1 MSIAP
6 DSGGENGWPNA
17 KQLEKLMSEKEQAQM
32 DTLGGSVEGIA
43 AKLDS
48 NCADGLRSNDAD
60 IKKRMAHFGENF
72 FDEKELT
79 TYLELIIE
87 GAKDPTV
94 IMLIICA
101 LVSAVTE
108 FVEPPGGCGAHE
120 DDHADHDHSPSMA
133 PTVGSRRLFDGG
145 DEGFFDSLYA
155 DFFYEPNH
163 GRRLSGCGKS
173 VYLKIVEPLAITL
186 TVALVLNIAAYID
199 YSKERLFETLS
210 KELEGSNKKFVIRD
224 GKPTEVT
231 DADIVVGDVMQF
243 NAHMLASIPADGIF
257 ISGDNVK
264 IDESALTGE
273 PEPMEKTREAPYIL
287 SGTEVKSGS
296 GTMLVVAV
304 GKLSTSGKIKAKV
317 YGGEVEDEQSPLFKK
332 LDTMAM
338 QIGKLGG
345 VVAVICF
352 VINCIVG
359 FGMGNVEKG
368 GEFAAV
374 VEYCM
379 TAITVLVVAIP
390 EGLPLAVTL
399 ALAFSSFKM
408 MDQMNL
414 VKHLDAC
421 ETMGS
426 ATTICSDKTGTLT
439 ANRMTVKGAWV
450 GGHKFPP
457 GPDVIG
463 LAIKKAVDTGVVELL
478 ASLICVDTMNETFLV
493 KNAMATGGADFKGN
507 PTECA
512 LIVLAR
518 DLGFDYELI
527 RSSTTGRSKETETQ
541 GKAFMFSSAR
551 KMMSWA
557 VPNPEGG
564 FRIFTKGASEV
575 VLDRC
580 TVVVDKAGATPFQQ
594 ELKDYIT
601 TEVISDFASQ
611 AMRTI
616 ALAYKDIPPAA
627 QCYTFEGTTSQYNE
641 SYVCAISAAT
651 VQGPNVSLQIRI
663 TGNGSL
669 GAIQGQT
676 DSKLAYDGT
685 PCRFESS
692 VSGTATSN
700 EWAGEL
706 KYVANTDVT
715 DPKKLSFQYGS
726 GGYSTVDLPQP
737 KTKTITV
744 PDWEG
749 TSKTVL
755 NADGSP
761 ALEVECELTLIGV
774 VGIEDPLR
782 QEVPPAINTCYKA
795 GIDVRM
801 VTGDNLETA
810 IAIASRCGIL
820 RPEHFEGDFTNTKLR
835 QIKVDR
841 AMEGKEFRRRVYAT
855 QSDGNEVFNQA
866 EFDKIWPHLRVLA
879 RSSPEDKLTLADGL
893 NKSLL
898 CNNKDECAKL
908 KTEGI
913 DVFPDR
919 QVVAM
924 TGDGTNDAP
933 ALKRADVGFA
943 MGISGTQ
950 IAKDAADIILM
961 DDNFA
966 SIVTAANWGRNVFDS
981 ISKFLQFQLTV
992 NIAALA
998 CTVVGAVTG
1007 RVPITPVQMLWI
1019 NLIMDSLA
1027 SVALA
1032 SEPPNVSQ
1040 MLRPPVN
1047 RSTSIITP
1055 RMWYFMLGHA
1065 IYQIAVIVGMMT
1077 SPGVAGSYI
1086 SEADR
1091 VADMASEEPHGWTKE
1106 DVNKPM
1112 QGADWESIDEYD
1124 GFVSQH
1130 YTVIFNTFVLMTVFN
1145 QINSRML
1152 FGELNV
1158 FEGALSNKY
1167 FVVIWIIEF
1176 VAQLCMAAVG
1186 GVFFGCSDDGL
1197 TSEQWIRC
1205 IIFALGVLPW
1215 NVVVNMAARMTLGED
1230 SSKEAGISRMVS
1242 RSHGLSGR
1250 TSSANDSIRKQSIRA
1265 YKEGV

>member
-1 MSIAP
+1 MTH
-6 DSGGENGWPNA
+6 N
-17 KQLEKLMSEKEQAQM
+17 
-32 DTLGGSVEGIA
+32 
-43 AKLDS
+43 
-48 NCADGLRSNDAD
+48 RSPLP
-60 IKKRMAHFGENF
+60 R
-72 FDEKELT
+72 
-79 TYLELIIE
+79 
-87 GAKDPTV
+87 PT
-94 IMLIICA
+94 
-101 LVSAVTE
+101 
-108 FVEPPGGCGAHE
+108 
-120 DDHADHDHSPSMA
+120 SPS
-133 PTVGSRRLFDGG
+133 
-145 DEGFFDSLYA
+145 SL
-155 DFFYEPNH
+155 
-163 GRRLSGCGKS
+163 
-173 VYLKIVEPLAITL
+173 V
-186 TVALVLNIAAYID
+186 
-199 YSKERLFETLS
+199 
-210 KELEGSNKKFVIRD
+210 
-224 GKPTEVT
+224 
-231 DADIVVGDVMQF
+231 Q
-243 NAHMLASIPADGIF
+243 
-257 ISGDNVK
+257 
-264 IDESALTGE
+264 
-273 PEPMEKTREAPYIL
+273 
-287 SGTEVKSGS
+287 
-296 GTMLVVAV
+296 
-304 GKLSTSGKIKAKV
+304 
-317 YGGEVEDEQSPLFKK
+317 
-332 LDTMAM
+332 
-338 QIGKLGG
+338 
-345 VVAVICF
+345 
-352 VINCIVG
+352 
-359 FGMGNVEKG
+359 
-368 GEFAAV
+368 
-374 VEYCM
+374 
-379 TAITVLVVAIP
+379 
-390 EGLPLAVTL
+390 
-399 ALAFSSFKM
+399 
-408 MDQMNL
+408 NL

-463 LAIKKAVDTGVVELL
+463 LEIKKAVDQGVVELL

-493 KNAMATGGADFKGN
+493 KNELSQGGADFKGN

-527 RSSTTGRSKETETQ
+527 RSSTTGRSKDTESQ

-575 VLDRC
+575 VMDRC
-580 TVVVDKAGATPFQQ
+580 STVVDKGGACPLQP
-594 ELKDYIT
+594 ELKEYIA

-616 ALAYKDIPPAA
+616 ALAYKDIP
-627 QCYTFEGTTSQYNE
+627 
-641 SYVCAISAAT
+641 
-651 VQGPNVSLQIRI
+651 GP
-663 TGNGSL
+663 
-669 GAIQGQT
+669 
-676 DSKLAYDGT
+676 
-685 PCRFESS
+685 
-692 VSGTATSN
+692 
-700 EWAGEL
+700 
-706 KYVANTDVT
+706 VT
-715 DPKKLSFQYGS
+715 D
-726 GGYSTVDLPQP
+726 
-737 KTKTITV
+737 
-744 PDWEG
+744 WEA
-749 TSKTVL
+749 TSKTVK
-755 NADGSP
+755 NADGTP

-782 QEVPPAINTCYKA
+782 REVPPAINTCYKA

-801 VTGDNLETA
+801 VTGDNLQTA

-820 RPEHFEGDFTNTKLR
+820 RPEHFDGDFGNTKTR

-855 QSDGNEVFNQA
+855 HDDGNEVFNQE

-898 CNNKDECAKL
+898 CNNKEECAKL
-908 KTEGI
+908 KAEGI
-913 DVFPDR
+913 EVFPDR

-1032 SEPPNVSQ
+1032 SEPPSVSQ

-1065 IYQIAVIVGMMT
+1065 IYQIAIIVGMMT
-1077 SPGVAGSYI
+1077 TPMIAASYI
-1086 SEADR
+1086 SADD
-1091 VADMASEEPHGWTKE
+1091 VATDMAAEDDVSNGWTSE
-1106 DVNKPM
+1106 NIGDPM
-1112 QGADWESIDEYD
+1112 QGADWEAIND
-1124 GFVSQH
+1124 GLVSQH

-1158 FEGALSNKY
+1158 FQGALSNKY
-1167 FVVIWIIEF
+1167 FVVIWCIEF
-1176 VAQLCMAAVG
+1176 VAQLLMAAVG

-1197 TSEQWIRC
+1197 DTEQWIRC
-1205 IIFALGVLPW
+1205 IIFGLGVLPW
-1215 NVVVNMAARMTLGED
+1215 NVVVNMSARMTLRDDG
-1230 SSKEAGISRMVS
+1230 SSSGGISKSLS
-1242 RSHGLSGR
+1242 RSHGLQGR
-1250 TSSANDSIRKQSIRA
+1250 TSSANDSIRKASIRA